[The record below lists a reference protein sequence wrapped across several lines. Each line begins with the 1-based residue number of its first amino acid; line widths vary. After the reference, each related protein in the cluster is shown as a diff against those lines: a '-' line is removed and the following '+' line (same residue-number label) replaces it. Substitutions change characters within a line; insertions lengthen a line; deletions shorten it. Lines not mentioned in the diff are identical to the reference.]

1 MFRKFEDLRIVCDK
15 SLEKIRMEK
24 YVFLM
29 QSDTTVMNYIYKL
42 YCFIFMLIIIA
53 QHAVEF

>member
-42 YCFIFMLIIIA
+42 YCFIF
-53 QHAVEF
+53 